1 MNSKKIN
8 IFLIRSIICLIL
20 VCIVVFMG
28 LTFFMGRKTKESV
41 EAINKVYM
49 SEINVQLQ
57 QKFTSIINLRLSQVE
72 GAVRRTMPNDAVYGD
87 EMLNELRTSAEVRNF
102 VYLGFYTEDGKL
114 EKIFGEDVESAE
126 ISDKVS
132 ILHRD
137 GHIVEQGVGEYG
149 EKILLLGSEA
159 DYPMADGGYSIALV
173 AGIEMEELN
182 DALFLY
188 NEDAIVYT
196 HIIDAEGRFVIRNS
210 DAYRESYFERIR
222 EEFGEGQEK
231 NVEEYIDELKD
242 AMKTGREYFMTLSSN
257 GGEEQRQVYCSVLAE
272 NTRWYLIT
280 VMPRD
285 VMNDMVTRLDD
296 MRIVSMIVSL
306 GIIIAVMMV
315 IFVCYFYMSREQ
327 VQAIE
332 KARQEAV
339 EANQAKSQFLSSMS
353 HDIRTPMNAIVGMTE
368 IALKNIQEPERVE
381 DCLKK
386 VKLSSKHLL
395 GLIND
400 VLDMSKI
407 ESGKMILN
415 INHVSLGETM
425 NDIVNIIQPQIKE
438 RSQFFD
444 IFIRDI
450 KVEDVY
456 CDGTRLN
463 QVLLNI
469 LSNAVKYT
477 PEGGT
482 VYVYLYQEDSPRGGE
497 YIRTHFTIE
506 DNGIGMTKEFQ
517 MKIFDTFTREDTK
530 RTSKIMGTGLGMAIT
545 KRIVD
550 LMEGTIELQ
559 SAVNQGSKFH
569 VILDLKKADVKE
581 EEMKLPPWK
590 ILVVDDNEMLCESAA
605 YNLNKLGTN
614 TEWITDSRKAI
625 SMIKEHHE
633 NNDDYHFVLI
643 DWKMPNMDGLETI
656 REIRRGIGEDVPI
669 FLISAYDWTDI
680 EDEVNEV
687 NIEGFIAKPLF
698 KSTLYACLQKYMLSN
713 GNTSVQEDVKQIEEI
728 DFTGRRI
735 LLAEDI
741 EINWEIANEILSSV
755 GMELEHAENGKI
767 CVEMFEQSEI
777 GYYDAILMDIR
788 MPVMNGYDATEA
800 IRALDRADKDL
811 PIIAMTADA
820 FSDDVQHSLKVG
832 MNAHIAKPLDVKEL
846 MRVLRNHLEK

>member
-1 MNSKKIN
+1 M
-8 IFLIRSIICLIL
+8 RSIICLIF
-20 VCIVVFMG
+20 VCVVVFAG
-28 LTFFMGRKTKESV
+28 LTAFMTSRTKDSV

-57 QKFTSIINLRLSQVE
+57 QKFTSIIELRISQVE
-72 GAVRRTMPNDAVYGD
+72 GVVRRTMPQDVEYGK
-87 EMLNELRTSAEVRNF
+87 EMLEELQKSAEVRNF
-102 VYLGFYTEDGKL
+102 IYLGFYTEDGKL
-114 EKIFGEDVESAE
+114 EKIFGEDVESAD
-126 ISDKVS
+126 IGANIPS
-132 ILHRD
+132 LHRD
-137 GHIVEQGVGEYG
+137 GHIVEQGIGEYG
-149 EKILLLGSEA
+149 EKVLLLGCEA
-159 DYPMADGGYSIALV
+159 EYPMADGRQSIALV

-188 NEDAIVYT
+188 NENAIVYT
-196 HIIDAEGRFVIRNS
+196 HIIDDEGRFVIRNS
-210 DAYRESYFERIR
+210 DAYRENYFDRLR
-222 EEFGEGQEK
+222 EEFTGSHEK
-231 NVEEYIDELKD
+231 SIEEYIKELKS
-242 AMKTGREYFMTLSSN
+242 AMSKGRDYFITLSTE
-257 GGEEQRQVYCSVLAE
+257 GGKEQRQVYCSALSE

-285 VMNDMVTRLDD
+285 VMNDMVTRLDR
-296 MRIVSMIVSL
+296 MRIGSMVFSL
-306 GIIIAVMMV
+306 GIIVAVMMA
-315 IFVCYFYMSREQ
+315 IFARYFHLSREQ
-327 VQAIE
+327 VLALE

-368 IALKNIQEPERVE
+368 IALKNIQETDRVE

-407 ESGKMILN
+407 ESGKMTLN
-415 INHVSLGETM
+415 NNQVSLRETM
-425 NDIVNIIQPQIKE
+425 SDIVNIIQPQIKAKA
-438 RSQFFD
+438 QYFD
-444 IFIRDI
+444 IFIKDI
-450 KVEDVY
+450 KNEDVY
-456 CDGTRLN
+456 CDSTRLN

-477 PEGGT
+477 MEGGT
-482 VYVYLYQEDSPRGGE
+482 VHVHLYQEESPRGTD
-497 YIRTHFTIE
+497 YVRTHFIIK
-506 DNGIGMTKEFQ
+506 DNGIGMSREFQ
-517 MKIFDTFTREDTK
+517 TKIFDTFTREDTE

-559 SAVNQGSKFH
+559 SELNKGSKFH
-569 VILDLKKADVKE
+569 VILDLKKAEVKE
-581 EEMKLPPWK
+581 EEMRLPAWN

-614 TEWITDSRKAI
+614 TEWTTDSRKAV
-625 SMIKEHHE
+625 SMVKERHDR
-633 NNDDYHFVLI
+633 NDDYHFVLI
-643 DWKMPNMDGLETI
+643 DWKMPGMDGLATI
-656 REIRRGIGEDVPI
+656 REIRRTIEKEIPV
-669 FLISAYDWTDI
+669 FLISAYDWSDI

-687 NIEGFIAKPLF
+687 SIEGFISKPLF
-698 KSTLYACLQKYMLSN
+698 KSTLYACLNKYMQTD
-713 GNTSVQEDVKQIEEI
+713 GDGPGTPKEEKQDEI
-728 DFTGRRI
+728 DFTGKRI

-767 CVEMFEQSEI
+767 CVEKFEQSEI

-800 IRALDRADKDL
+800 IRALSRPDKDL

-820 FSDDVQHSLKVG
+820 FSDDVQHSLNVG

-846 MRVLRNHLEK
+846 MRVLRNYLK